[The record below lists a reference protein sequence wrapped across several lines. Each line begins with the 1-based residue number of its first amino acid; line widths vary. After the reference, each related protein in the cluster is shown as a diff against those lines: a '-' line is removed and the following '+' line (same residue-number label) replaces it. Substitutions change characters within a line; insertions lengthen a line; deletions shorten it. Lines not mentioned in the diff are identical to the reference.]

1 MDNEQIDIMV
11 KMHRYLI
18 RNEMKMLIHRIN
30 GDSEKECLQEAF
42 NNTEWENFAKW
53 FKKIRD
59 E

>member
-1 MDNEQIDIMV
+1 MTDDQIDYMV

-53 FKKIRD
+53 FKVMKD

>member
-1 MDNEQIDIMV
+1 MTDEQIDTMI

-30 GDSEKECLQEAF
+30 GEPNAEELQETI
-42 NNTEWENFAKW
+42 NDKEWEDFAKW
-53 FKKIRD
+53 FKVMKD